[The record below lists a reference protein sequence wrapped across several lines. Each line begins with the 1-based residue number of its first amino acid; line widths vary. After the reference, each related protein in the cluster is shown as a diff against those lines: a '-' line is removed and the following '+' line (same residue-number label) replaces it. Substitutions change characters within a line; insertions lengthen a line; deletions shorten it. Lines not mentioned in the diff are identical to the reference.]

1 MYSEV
6 HGERSDQGNIVLW
19 HLLTN
24 LTKYKIK
31 YKVFK
36 IASERVHFGDNADY
50 GTAGLLKKRGNL
62 SQTFFKDFVYRF
74 NLRNYRTVILKKTFL
89 IRTIPMA
96 IPSMPAFS

>member
-36 IASERVHFGDNADY
+36 IASERVHFGDNAGY
-50 GTAGLLKKRGNL
+50 GTAGLLKKEEIFLRHFLKIL
-62 SQTFFKDFVYRF
+62 SIDSTCEIIEQLF
-74 NLRNYRTVILKKTFL
+74 
-89 IRTIPMA
+89 
-96 IPSMPAFS
+96 